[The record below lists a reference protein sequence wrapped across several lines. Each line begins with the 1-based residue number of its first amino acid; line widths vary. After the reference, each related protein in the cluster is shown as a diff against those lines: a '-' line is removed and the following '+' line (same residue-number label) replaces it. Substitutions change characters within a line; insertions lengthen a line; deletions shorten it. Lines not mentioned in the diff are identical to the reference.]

1 MKRYLLA
8 LLLAST
14 VFSAQAAEVHGVK
27 LDDSAQVG
35 DSALLLNG
43 AGIRTKM
50 VFKVYVGALYLTS
63 KKADAV
69 AVLADVGAKRVAL
82 HMLRSLSAEKLVHA
96 LDEGLEANNSA
107 AELAALAPQLK
118 AFRQHM
124 TAGGAVK
131 EGDLIVLDYLP
142 GKGTQASL
150 NGKALGTTEGE
161 TFNQALLKIWLG
173 DKPVDA
179 GLKKAMLGGH

>member
-50 VFKVYVGALYLTS
+50 VFKVYVGALYLAS
-63 KKADAV
+63 KKTDAV
-69 AVLADVGAKRVAL
+69 AVLADVGAKRVSL

-107 AELAALAPQLK
+107 EELATLAPQLK

-131 EGDLIVLDYLP
+131 EGDVIVLDYVP

-150 NGKALGTTEGE
+150 NGKALGTTDGE
-161 TFNQALLKIWLG
+161 AFNQALLKVWLG

>member
-1 MKRYLLA
+1 MRRCLLA
-8 LLLAST
+8 LWLAVS

-27 LDDSAQVG
+27 LDDSIQVG
-35 DSALLLNG
+35 DSALVLNG
-43 AGIRTKM
+43 AGVRTKL
-50 VFKVYVGALYLTS
+50 VFKVYVGALYLTA
-63 KKADAV
+63 KKSDVA
-69 AVLADVGAKRVAL
+69 AVLADAGAKRVSL

-107 AELAALAPQLK
+107 AELAAIEPQVK

-131 EGDLIVLDYLP
+131 EGDVIVLDYVP
-142 GKGTQASL
+142 SKGTQASL

-161 TFNQALLKIWLG
+161 AFNQALLKVWLG
-173 DKPVDA
+173 EHPVDTD
-179 GLKKAMLGGH
+179 LKKAMLGH